1 MPNVSFSGL
10 LIVTVVAFAA
20 PLLLGL
26 TPARRLPAIVLEIVA
41 GIIIGPSVL
50 GWVKVDLPLSI
61 LSVLGLAFLLFLA
74 GLEVELERLRGRL
87 LMYVSLA
94 FLLSLG
100 LALLVGIGLYVAGQV
115 VSPLLIAI
123 ILVATALGVV
133 VPVLEDAGES
143 STDFGH
149 LAIAG
154 AMFAEFGSIILLSL
168 FFSREATGTATKLV
182 LLGGFTLLAAGFAF
196 VVLHLERSTRIAA
209 VLLRLQDT
217 TAQIRVRGAFML
229 LVAFAALAAVLGL
242 ETILGAFIAGVILR
256 LVDRDRMMT
265 HPEFRQKLEA
275 IGFGVFIPVFFV
287 ASGIQFDLAA
297 LFSSPATIL
306 RVPLFLV
313 ALVLV
318 RGVPALLYRPLVGS
332 RRSVV
337 AGLLQ
342 ATSLTFIVA
351 ASQIGV
357 ELGLITKATGAA
369 LIGAGLLSVLIFPLI
384 ALTLLRRDG
393 STSVMVSP
401 GQDEGEEHAG
411 ERGEFLPC
419 RRGIRVY
426 EISA

>member
-10 LIVTVVAFAA
+10 LIVAVVAFAA

-50 GWVKVDLPLSI
+50 GWVKVDLPISI

-87 LMYVSLA
+87 LAFVGSA
-94 FLLSLG
+94 FLLSFG
-100 LALLVGIGLYVAGQV
+100 LALLVGFGLYLAGQV

-123 ILVATALGVV
+123 ILVATGLGIVI
-133 VPVLEDAGES
+133 PVLKDAGES
-143 STDFGH
+143 ASNFGQ
-149 LAIAG
+149 LVIAG
-154 AMFAEFGSIILLSL
+154 AMFAEFGSIILLTL
-168 FFSREATGTATKLV
+168 FFSREATSTATKLV
-182 LLGGFTLLAAGFAF
+182 LLGGFALLAAGFAF
-196 VVLHLERSTRIAA
+196 VILRLERSKRIAA

-229 LVAFAALAAVLGL
+229 LVAFVALASVLGL
-242 ETILGAFIAGVILR
+242 ETILGAFVAGVILR
-256 LVDRDRMMT
+256 LIDGDQMIT
-265 HPEFRQKLEA
+265 HPQFRLKLEA

-287 ASGIQFDLAA
+287 SSGIQFDLPA
-297 LFSSPATIL
+297 LFSSPSTLL
-306 RVPLFLV
+306 RVPFFLV
-313 ALVLV
+313 ALLFV

-342 ATSLTFIVA
+342 ATSLSFIVA
-351 ASQIGV
+351 ASQIGL

-369 LIGAGLLSVLIFPLI
+369 LIAAGLLSVLIFPLL
-384 ALTLLRRDG
+384 ALTILRRSECV
-393 STSVMVSP
+393 STVVP
-401 GQDEGEEHAG
+401 E
-411 ERGEFLPC
+411 
-419 RRGIRVY
+419 
-426 EISA
+426 

>member
-1 MPNVSFSGL
+1 MPNVSFTGL
-10 LIVTVVAFAA
+10 LIVAVVAFAA
-20 PLLLGL
+20 PLVLAL

-41 GIIIGPSVL
+41 GIVLGPSVL
-50 GWVKVDLPLSI
+50 GWVKIDLPISI

-87 LMYVSLA
+87 LMYVGLA
-94 FLLSLG
+94 FLLSFG
-100 LALLVGIGLYVAGQV
+100 LALLAGYGLYVAGQV
-115 VSPLLIAI
+115 LSPLLIAI
-123 ILVATALGVV
+123 ILVATGLGVV
-133 VPVLEDAGES
+133 IPVLKDAGES
-143 STDFGH
+143 NSDFGQ
-149 LAIAG
+149 LVIAG

-182 LLGGFTLLAAGFAF
+182 LLGGFALLAAGFAF
-196 VVLHLERSTRIAA
+196 VVLRLERSTRIAA

-229 LVAFAALAAVLGL
+229 LVAFVALASVLGL

-313 ALVLV
+313 ALLLV

-351 ASQIGV
+351 ATQIGLQ
-357 ELGLITKATGAA
+357 LGLITKATGAA
-369 LIGAGLLSVLIFPLI
+369 LIGAGLLSVLLFPLL
-384 ALTLLRRDG
+384 ALTLLRRTKPA
-393 STSVMVSP
+393 SLPV
-401 GQDEGEEHAG
+401 Q
-411 ERGEFLPC
+411 ERT
-419 RRGIRVY
+419 
-426 EISA
+426 

>member
-1 MPNVSFSGL
+1 MPNVSFTGL
-10 LIVTVVAFAA
+10 LIVAVVAFAA
-20 PLLLGL
+20 PLVLAL

-41 GIIIGPSVL
+41 GIVLGPSVL
-50 GWVKVDLPLSI
+50 GWVKIDLPISI

-87 LMYVSLA
+87 LMYVGLA
-94 FLLSLG
+94 FLLSFG
-100 LALLVGIGLYVAGQV
+100 LALLAGYGLYVAGQV
-115 VSPLLIAI
+115 LSPLLIAI
-123 ILVATALGVV
+123 ILVATGLGVV
-133 VPVLEDAGES
+133 IPVLKDAGES
-143 STDFGH
+143 ASDFGQ
-149 LAIAG
+149 LVIAG

-182 LLGGFTLLAAGFAF
+182 LLGGFALLAAGFAF
-196 VVLHLERSTRIAA
+196 VVLRLERSTRIAA

-229 LVAFAALAAVLGL
+229 LVAFVALASVLGL

-256 LVDRDRMMT
+256 LVDGDRMMT
-265 HPEFRQKLEA
+265 HPQFRQKLEA

-297 LFSSPATIL
+297 LLSSPATIL

-313 ALVLV
+313 ALLLV

-332 RRSVV
+332 RCSVV

-351 ASQIGV
+351 ATQIGMQ
-357 ELGLITKATGAA
+357 LGLITKATGAA
-369 LIGAGLLSVLIFPLI
+369 LIGAGLLSVLIFPLL
-384 ALTLLRRDG
+384 ALTLLRRTKPA
-393 STSVMVSP
+393 SLPV
-401 GQDEGEEHAG
+401 Q
-411 ERGEFLPC
+411 ER
-419 RRGIRVY
+419 V
-426 EISA
+426 

>member
-1 MPNVSFSGL
+1 MPNVSFTGL
-10 LIVTVVAFAA
+10 LIVAVVAFAA
-20 PLLLGL
+20 PLVLAL

-41 GIIIGPSVL
+41 GIVLGPSVL
-50 GWVKVDLPLSI
+50 GWVKIDLPISI

-87 LMYVSLA
+87 LMYVGMA
-94 FLLSLG
+94 FLLSFG
-100 LALLVGIGLYVAGQV
+100 LALLAGYGLYVAGQV
-115 VSPLLIAI
+115 LSPLLIAI
-123 ILVATALGVV
+123 ILVATGLGVV
-133 VPVLEDAGES
+133 IPVLKDAGES
-143 STDFGH
+143 TSDFGQ
-149 LAIAG
+149 LVIAG

-182 LLGGFTLLAAGFAF
+182 LLGGFALLAAGFAF
-196 VVLHLERSTRIAA
+196 VVLRLEQSTRIAA

-229 LVAFAALAAVLGL
+229 LVAFVALASVLGL

-256 LVDRDRMMT
+256 LVDGDRMMT
-265 HPEFRQKLEA
+265 HPQFRQKLEA

-313 ALVLV
+313 ALLLV

-351 ASQIGV
+351 ATQIGMQ
-357 ELGLITKATGAA
+357 LGLIAKATGAA
-369 LIGAGLLSVLIFPLI
+369 LIGAGLLSVLIFPLL
-384 ALTLLRRDG
+384 ALTLLRRTKPA
-393 STSVMVSP
+393 SLPV
-401 GQDEGEEHAG
+401 Q
-411 ERGEFLPC
+411 ER
-419 RRGIRVY
+419 
-426 EISA
+426 A